1 MAELPPASQGD
12 IEIVKSQ
19 DETTEAINYN
29 TAAFKALERKMFQ
42 GLGSVSLGIDK
53 LKDVATLNFDFS
65 KEKAAE
71 DAAGEGFAIESEREG
86 RRMLKDSFTAIG
98 EKLSEI
104 GKSFKEGVADK
115 FKSAGGGIF
124 GTITKVL
131 KTLLIGVGLFALF
144 KAIESWANGDFKG
157 FSTAWEKIK
166 TLFTDKIMPMLNKI
180 YDDVLL
186 PLIGFFTDT
195 MLPILTDMFGGIIDS
210 FMANIDFVIQGF
222 QDIFGDGEGGIIGG
236 IGKIIRGI
244 GGFLFGVVDQV
255 LTAIFRL
262 FGADFGE
269 SGTLFG
275 AIGDFFMGIY
285 NGVINFF
292 TVTIPN
298 AIASSLDF
306 LGRMTD
312 KVIGFFGEVW
322 NGITTF
328 FSEAM
333 VAIDEMFAEFAFYQ
347 FLKQTFGEIFDS
359 IKAIFG
365 GDFSLENFTNL
376 FGGLFDIVTA
386 NINLAVNAIRDL
398 FGWGDPEE
406 PFRLSDFILESIQG
420 IIDYF
425 RDIIPTFEELKEM
438 LPSPSSILSSITGG
452 LFGGDDDDKQSL
464 QAELDEIYEKQAN
477 ARKLG
482 LSESEKQGLKQRE
495 MEIKRE
501 MRGDVEGR
509 PGASGG
515 LSGAEIDARSSAEA
529 DRRGGGSVADNS
541 TTVAVNNNTQ
551 NSQQSTTVTPAKS
564 NRRTRRSEVRGG
576 ATEYKGNNPAILAF

>member
-12 IEIVKSQ
+12 TEIVKSQ

-53 LKDVATLNFDFS
+53 LKDVATLNFLFD
-65 KEKAAE
+65 KDTAAKS
-71 DAAGEGFAIESEREG
+71 AANEGFAIESEREG

-98 EKLSEI
+98 EKLSDI
-104 GKSFKEGVADK
+104 GKSFKKGVADK

-144 KAIESWANGDFKG
+144 KAIESWANGDFKD
-157 FSTAWEKIK
+157 FSKAWEKIK

-186 PLIGFFTDT
+186 PLIDFFTDT

-210 FMANIDFVIQGF
+210 FMENIDFVIEGF

-255 LTAIFRL
+255 LTAIFKL

-269 SGTLFG
+269 SDTLFG
-275 AIGDFFMGIY
+275 AIGDFFTGIY
-285 NGVINFF
+285 DGVVNFF

-306 LGRMTD
+306 LGRMTN

-328 FSEAM
+328 FSDAM

-347 FLKQTFGEIFDS
+347 FLKQTFGKIFDS

-386 NINLAVNAIRDL
+386 QINLAVNAIRDL

-406 PFRLSDFILESIQG
+406 PFKLSDFILKSIQG

-482 LSESEKQGLKQRE
+482 LSEREKQGLKQRE

-515 LSGAEIDARSSAEA
+515 LSGAEIGARSSAEA

-551 NSQQSTTVTPAKS
+551 NSQQSTTVAPVRS
-564 NRRTRRSEVRGG
+564 SRRTRRSEIRSG
-576 ATEYKGNNPAILAF
+576 ATEYTGNNPTALAF

>member
-12 IEIVKSQ
+12 VEIVKSQ

-53 LKDVATLNFDFS
+53 LKDVATLNFDFN

-98 EKLSEI
+98 EKLSDI

-115 FKSAGGGIF
+115 FKSAGGSIF
-124 GTITKVL
+124 GAITKVL

-195 MLPILTDMFGGIIDS
+195 LLPILTDMFGGIIDS
-210 FMANIDFVIQGF
+210 FMSNIDFVIKGF

-255 LTAIFRL
+255 LTAIFKL
-262 FGADFGE
+262 FGVDFGE

-275 AIGDFFMGIY
+275 AIGDFFTGIY
-285 NGVINFF
+285 DGVVGFF
-292 TVTIPN
+292 TETIPN

-306 LGRMTD
+306 LGRMSE

-328 FSEAM
+328 FSDAM

-347 FLKQTFGEIFDS
+347 FLKQTLGEVFDA
-359 IKAIFG
+359 IKALFG
-365 GDFSLENFTNL
+365 GDFSMENLSNL

-386 NINLAVNAIRDL
+386 QINLAVNAIKDL

-406 PFRLSDFILESIQG
+406 PFRLSDFILETIQN
-420 IIDYF
+420 IIDYIKE
-425 RDIIPTFEELKEM
+425 IIPSFDDLKK
-438 LPSPSSILSSITGG
+438 LFPSPSGVFKKIGSA
-452 LFGGDDDDKQSL
+452 FGFGDDDDDKQK
-464 QAELDEIYEKQAN
+464 ELDEIYEKQAN

-482 LSESEKQGLKQRE
+482 LSEREKQDLKQRE
-495 MEIKRE
+495 LAIKRE

-515 LSGAEIDARSSAEA
+515 LTGAEIDARSSAEA
-529 DRRGGGSVADNS
+529 DRRGSGSVADNS

-564 NRRTRRSEVRGG
+564 NRRVRRSELRGG